1 MTVHHLDTIT
11 IVRDPLRCGG
21 DPTLAG
27 TRIAVHDI
35 VSYARLYGGD
45 LERVRAEA
53 LPDLSLAQL
62 RAAMDWYTA
71 HQQEIDAILLQR
83 SEEYERGLAG
93 TDATG

>member
-1 MTVHHLDTIT
+1 MTIRDLETLT
-11 IVRDPLRCGG
+11 IVRDPNRCGG
-21 DPTLAG
+21 DPILAG

-35 VSYARLYGGD
+35 LSYARLYEGD
-45 LERVRAEA
+45 LERIRAEA

-71 HQQEIDAILLQR
+71 HQQEIDAILLER
-83 SEEYERGLAG
+83 AEDYERGLVG